1 MGLTSMGTTFVPV
14 YGLTN
19 AGNLADRTDIFA
31 TLAST
36 IGAAASKD
44 AGTSSM
50 AGPPTEPLALT
61 PELARA
67 FAASVRSDDR
77 ASPRACRDPTSAN
90 RRVDERAGTA
100 PDRSPSIR
108 RGSRRRRASAGFPT
122 GDRAR
127 GLAARAAAIP
137 IPG

>member
-44 AGTSSM
+44 AGTTAM
-50 AGPPTEPLALT
+50 AGSPTEPLALT
-61 PELARA
+61 PELARV
-67 FAASVRSDDR
+67 FADSVL
-77 ASPRACRDPTSAN
+77 TTIE
-90 RRVDERAGTA
+90 RRRERAGSDVGE
-100 PDRSPSIR
+100 P
-108 RGSRRRRASAGFPT
+108 
-122 GDRAR
+122 AR
-127 GLAARAAAIP
+127 
-137 IPG
+137 